1 MGRGYPKSGTR
12 WPGRNGPDEMSRYEM
27 VLARQ
32 LPESTGFWAEHPE
45 LLRTPSVTEFFCNE
59 VQPVLT
65 SGIVR
70 PGPNVR
76 FASLWVLFATGYQFT
91 RHQI

>member
-45 LLRTPSVTEFFCNE
+45 LLRTPSVTEFFYNE
-59 VQPVLT
+59 VQPFLT
-65 SGIVR
+65 SGNDEKFVQVTFFR
-70 PGPNVR
+70 NLTN
-76 FASLWVLFATGYQFT
+76 FLA
-91 RHQI
+91 